1 MLVPRFVRTS
11 SFPETPGDLFAWHA
25 RPGALTRLTPPW
37 RSLRRLGPEAPLQE
51 DQQVHLQLRMGPWRF
66 PWTARHREVI
76 PGESFVDEML
86 EGPFAR
92 WVHRHGFQ
100 GTSDGGAELRDDIDY
115 EVRGGALAGRLAE
128 PWVASMLER
137 DFAWRH
143 GVLRS
148 DLERHRSFRQNPR
161 MRVALTGGTGL
172 IGRQLGAFLS
182 TGGHQVHQI
191 TRRPRPQSLDI
202 GWDPARGRLDA
213 ADLEGLDAVIHLAGE
228 PIAGRWTRAHKTRI
242 LRSRVQ
248 GTLLLSQAL
257 ASLKNPPRVLV
268 SSSAIG
274 YYGDRGEEL
283 LPETSPSGTGFLAE
297 VCRGWEAATLP
308 AREAGIRVVQIRTG
322 LVLTPEGGALA
333 PMLLPFGL
341 GFGGPVGS
349 GRQFWSW
356 IGSEDLL
363 GVYHHALLREDLQ
376 GPINAVA
383 GACPNRDFVRT
394 LGRVLGRPAVLPMPA
409 VVVRTVLGE
418 MGEELLLAGARVVPE
433 QLRASCFRFQHPDL
447 ESALRHVL
455 GRARS

>member
-1 MLVPRFVRTS
+1 MPRFVRTS
-11 SFPETPGDLFAWHA
+11 VLPETPGELFAWHA

-37 RSLRRLGPEAPLQE
+37 RLLRRLDPEAPLQE
-51 DQQVHLQLRMGPWRF
+51 GQKVRLQLGIGPWRV
-66 PWTARHREVI
+66 PWTACHRDLV
-76 PGESFVDEML
+76 PGELFVDEML
-86 EGPFAR
+86 VGPFAS
-92 WVHRHGFQ
+92 WVHRHRFQ
-100 GTSDGGAELRDDIDY
+100 DTGEGTELRDEIDY
-115 EVRGGALAGRLAE
+115 EFPGGALASRLAE
-128 PWVASMLER
+128 PLVRSMLER
-137 DFAWRH
+137 DFTWRH

-297 VCRGWEAATLP
+297 VCRGWEAATSP

-333 PMLLPFGL
+333 PMLLPFSL

-363 GVYHHALLREDLQ
+363 GVYHHALFREDLQ

-383 GACPNRDFVRT
+383 GACPNAQFVRT
-394 LGRVLGRPAVLPMPA
+394 LGRVLGRPTLLPMPA
-409 VVVRTVLGE
+409 PVVRLVLGE

-433 QLRASCFRFQHPDL
+433 RLLESGFQFRHTDL
-447 ESALRHVL
+447 ESALRQVL
-455 GRARS
+455 GRVHA

>member
-51 DQQVHLQLRMGPWRF
+51 DQQVHLQLRMGPWKL
-66 PWTARHREVI
+66 PWTASHREVI

-100 GTSDGGAELRDDIDY
+100 GTSDGGTELRDDIDY
-115 EVRGGALAGRLAE
+115 EVRGGALAGRLAK
-128 PWVASMLER
+128 PWIASMLER

-143 GVLRS
+143 DLLRW
-148 DLERHRSFRQNPR
+148 DLERHRTFADRPR
-161 MRVALTGGTGL
+161 MRIAITGGTGM

-182 TGGHQVHQI
+182 TGGHQVHLV
-191 TRRPRPQSLDI
+191 TRNPRPGSSDI
-202 GWDPARGRLDA
+202 GWDPSGRRLETSA
-213 ADLEGLDAVIHLAGE
+213 LEGLDAVVHLAGE
-228 PIAGRWTRAHKTRI
+228 PIAGRWTAAHKNRI
-242 LRSRVQ
+242 MRSRVQ

-257 ASLKNPPRVLV
+257 ASLKNPPQVLV

-274 YYGDRGEEL
+274 YYGNRGEEP
-283 LPETSPSGTGFLAE
+283 LPETSPSGAGFLAE
-297 VCRGWEAATLP
+297 VCRGWEAATAP
-308 AREAGIRVVQIRTG
+308 AQQAGIRVVHVRTG
-322 LVLTPEGGALA
+322 LVLTPAGGALA
-333 PMLLPFGL
+333 SMLLPFSLGL
-341 GFGGPVGS
+341 GGPVGS

-383 GACPNRDFVRT
+383 GSCPNAQFVRT
-394 LGRVLGRPAVLPMPA
+394 LGRVLGRPAVVPMPA
-409 VVVRTVLGE
+409 VVVRAVLGE

-433 QLRASCFRFQHPDL
+433 RLRESGFHFHHADL
-447 ESALRHVL
+447 ELALRQVL
-455 GRARS
+455 GRALR